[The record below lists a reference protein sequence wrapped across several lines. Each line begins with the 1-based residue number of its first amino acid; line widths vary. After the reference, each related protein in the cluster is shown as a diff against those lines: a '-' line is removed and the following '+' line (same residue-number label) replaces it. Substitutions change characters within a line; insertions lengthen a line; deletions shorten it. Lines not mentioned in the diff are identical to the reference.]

1 MEEGIKKKNVCIN
14 VHLGHYAVQQ
24 TLTQD
29 YNQLYS
35 KKKYC
40 LFLSPTKT
48 KSEFLRVGPMNLH
61 LRKAQSFLCSTELEN
76 L

>member
-35 KKKYC
+35 KKKILPIPESNQDQIRIFESRAYE
-40 LFLSPTKT
+40 FAFK
-48 KSEFLRVGPMNLH
+48 KSTVILMFNR
-61 LRKAQSFLCSTELEN
+61 A
-76 L
+76 